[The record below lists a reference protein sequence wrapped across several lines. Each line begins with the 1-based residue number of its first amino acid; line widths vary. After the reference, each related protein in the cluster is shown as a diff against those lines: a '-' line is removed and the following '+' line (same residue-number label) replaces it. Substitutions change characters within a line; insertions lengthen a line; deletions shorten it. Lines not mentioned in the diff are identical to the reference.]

1 MSLFRRVIRSS
12 VACAFAAAL
21 TVGQGV
27 AGAAPLNLPGPD
39 DIANHCSPKQVV
51 VVPGGGNTVPF
62 APEQAP
68 LGLITFT
75 AGNALAVQPDADV
88 TYVPYTSHG
97 FVVTPYRE
105 SSNDGYRNAARI
117 ISRIQHDC
125 PNSSISLV
133 GYSLGADVSARI
145 INDAAYNR
153 GPLDKNRFAGAVL
166 YANPYQGGNGAV
178 QYPPKP
184 DVNTGALGQLNGGFG
199 SLGSKV
205 LEVCNPSDA
214 VCAFPDQY
222 RGIVEPS
229 MRMDVL
235 HGRAPSAEIF
245 NEVARYGVGDYA
257 ALVRGFQAHTQYSGT
272 DRAVGIDWLNSH

>member
-1 MSLFRRVIRSS
+1 MPLFRRVIRSS

-39 DIANHCSPKQVV
+39 DIVNHCSPKQVV
-51 VVPGGGNTVPF
+51 IVPGGGNTASFV
-62 APEQAP
+62 PEQAP
-68 LGLITFT
+68 TGGITFT
-75 AGNALAVQPDADV
+75 VGNALAVHPDADV
-88 TYVPYTSHG
+88 TYVPYKSYAFAG
-97 FVVTPYRE
+97 TPYRE

-133 GYSLGADVSARI
+133 GFSLGADVSARI
-145 INDAAYNR
+145 INDAAHDR

-199 SLGSKV
+199 SLGSRV
-205 LEVCNPSDA
+205 LEVCNPGDA
-214 VCAFPDQY
+214 VCTYPAQY
-222 RGIVEPS
+222 RGLVEPF

-235 HGRAPSAEIF
+235 HGRAPLAEIA
-245 NEVARYGVGDYA
+245 NEVAGYGVGDYA
-257 ALVRGFQAHTQYSGT
+257 TLARGFFTHTQYSGT